1 MSAIDAYFTGL
12 LDRLGGVA
20 RTQAEAVGRAA
31 DLSAA
36 AIAGR
41 GTLYLHDT
49 GHMVSHELFY
59 RTGGLPAFKPLD
71 TAKAPEAPTPADV
84 LFAVSVS
91 GVSAAVVDLA
101 LNAREAGVPVVALTA
116 VAFSRA
122 LDARHPSGR
131 CLADVADVVLDN
143 GAGYGDAFLDV
154 PGVERPVCPLSGVAN
169 AALMWAVTAGTV
181 ERLVAAGLSPSV
193 YPSINVP
200 DGPALVAAVETG
212 YAERGH

>member
-1 MSAIDAYFTGL
+1 MTAVANYFDGL
-12 LDRLGGVA
+12 LTRLGGVA
-20 RTQAEAVGRAA
+20 DTQLGAVATAA
-31 DLSAA
+31 DLAA
-36 AIAGR
+36 AAVAGR

-59 RTGGLPAFKPLD
+59 RTGGLPAVKPL
-71 TAKAPEAPTPADV
+71 TEPAALTPADV

-101 LNAREAGVPVVALTA
+101 LGARAAGVPVVAVTA
-116 VAFSRA
+116 VAFSHR
-122 LDARHPSGR
+122 LDPKHPSGR
-131 CLADVADVVLDN
+131 RLADVADVVLDN

-169 AALMWAVTAGTV
+169 AMLMWAVVAGTV
-181 ERLVAAGLSPSV
+181 ERLVARGLSPSV

-200 DGPALVAAVETG
+200 DGPALVAAVDAG